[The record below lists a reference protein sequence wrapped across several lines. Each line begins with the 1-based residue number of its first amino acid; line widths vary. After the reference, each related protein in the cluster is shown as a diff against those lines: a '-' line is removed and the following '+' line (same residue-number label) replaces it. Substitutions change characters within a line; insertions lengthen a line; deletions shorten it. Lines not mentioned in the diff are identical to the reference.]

1 MDYMENISVQNRNR
15 LNDQYVKYLFAS
27 EENKHFTVSLTNSIL
42 ECKKLQLIKDFS
54 FVGTELNASS
64 KDDKYCRLDIH
75 GRTFEGNNIN
85 IEIQDREYKGM
96 VERIL
101 YYFLKSV
108 ILQRGHLYKELKR
121 NISITILN
129 FYLFSDKLVQSFNN
143 CYMLINIEEF
153 NDKLTDFIEA
163 HFIEIPKW
171 ENKRPKLENMNMLDK
186 WLAYLSNKTDSQERY
201 NLLTGDEIMTQVALA
216 EEKFF
221 SDPEKVLAYVKAEK
235 SENDAIAREDFV
247 RDEAK
252 NEGKEEV
259 VINML
264 KKNMSPD
271 EICELSGFSKR
282 RIEEIKATIQ

>member
-201 NLLTGDEIMTQVALA
+201 NLLTGDEIMTQLALA

-247 RDEAK
+247 RDEEREK
-252 NEGKEEV
+252 RDREIVRQMKKEKIDNSVIKRVTGLSDEV
-259 VINML
+259 
-264 KKNMSPD
+264 
-271 EICELSGFSKR
+271 
-282 RIEEIKATIQ
+282 IKAYSV

>member
-15 LNDQYVKYLFAS
+15 LNDQYVKYLFAN
-27 EENKHFTVSLTNSIL
+27 EENKHFTISLTNSIL

-108 ILQRGHLYKELKR
+108 ILQKGHLYKELKR

-247 RDEAK
+247 RDEEREKRDREIVQNMIRKKYDIDSIKDITGLSVEA
-252 NEGKEEV
+252 
-259 VINML
+259 IN
-264 KKNMSPD
+264 KYS
-271 EICELSGFSKR
+271 I
-282 RIEEIKATIQ
+282 

>member
-1 MDYMENISVQNRNR
+1 M
-15 LNDQYVKYLFAS
+15 
-27 EENKHFTVSLTNSIL
+27 
-42 ECKKLQLIKDFS
+42 
-54 FVGTELNASS
+54 
-64 KDDKYCRLDIH
+64 
-75 GRTFEGNNIN
+75 
-85 IEIQDREYKGM
+85 
-96 VERIL
+96 
-101 YYFLKSV
+101 
-108 ILQRGHLYKELKR
+108 YKELKR

-201 NLLTGDEIMTQVALA
+201 NLLTGDEIMTQLALA

-247 RDEAK
+247 RDEEREK
-252 NEGKEEV
+252 RDREIVRQMKKEKIDNSVIKRVTGLSDEV
-259 VINML
+259 
-264 KKNMSPD
+264 
-271 EICELSGFSKR
+271 
-282 RIEEIKATIQ
+282 IKAYSV

>member
-163 HFIEIPKW
+163 HFIEIPKC

-201 NLLTGDEIMTQVALA
+201 NLLTGDEIMTQLALA

-247 RDEAK
+247 RDEEREK
-252 NEGKEEV
+252 RDREIVRQMKKEKIDNSVIKRVTGLSDEV
-259 VINML
+259 
-264 KKNMSPD
+264 
-271 EICELSGFSKR
+271 
-282 RIEEIKATIQ
+282 IKAYSV

>member
-1 MDYMENISVQNRNR
+1 
-15 LNDQYVKYLFAS
+15 
-27 EENKHFTVSLTNSIL
+27 
-42 ECKKLQLIKDFS
+42 
-54 FVGTELNASS
+54 
-64 KDDKYCRLDIH
+64 
-75 GRTFEGNNIN
+75 
-85 IEIQDREYKGM
+85 
-96 VERIL
+96 
-101 YYFLKSV
+101 
-108 ILQRGHLYKELKR
+108 
-121 NISITILN
+121 
-129 FYLFSDKLVQSFNN
+129 
-143 CYMLINIEEF
+143 MLINIEEF